1 MTPHTLNG
9 YTVLIPDIP
18 DDAEDIELHERPK
31 SHITYKVGMGTDDF
45 DILRET
51 LPSGDWT
58 LYRLSE
64 VPEDLAM
71 EMVEWY
77 EDTCDSSDDPMY
89 NVATRFK
96 IFTDYLEGDD
106 LDTAHASFVSWVR
119 AQGIAENDPWILIN
133 KND

>member
-1 MTPHTLNG
+1 
-9 YTVLIPDIP
+9 
-18 DDAEDIELHERPK
+18 
-31 SHITYKVGMGTDDF
+31 
-45 DILRET
+45 
-51 LPSGDWT
+51 
-58 LYRLSE
+58 
-64 VPEDLAM
+64 
-71 EMVEWY
+71 
-77 EDTCDSSDDPMY
+77 MY